1 MVALLS
7 VLLTDKLERF
17 LWQLSVLEN
26 LKNAVMQADQAF
38 LFLLQSKE
46 EALLILFPAWGHS
59 HFLTSHL
66 PAARSEDAN
75 TS

>member
-7 VLLTDKLERF
+7 VLLSNKLERF

-26 LKNAVMQADQAF
+26 LKNAVMQADQA